1 MGSARTLWAWSWC
14 FALLA
19 GIVVAASLGTYDHND
34 PAFFASTAQAVT
46 NTCGLWGA
54 WLADLMFG
62 TFGLSA
68 WWFVPGFLMIA
79 IFAMRT
85 FLRRQRGESDPER
98 LNPPHV
104 SAGVGFVSLLIGS
117 TSLEAL
123 RIRRFEVPLPAEPG
137 GILGNAL
144 AFAVEHYIGT
154 ALATVLF
161 FTMVA
166 VGVSLLFDFSWVDVS
181 EKIGDLI
188 DRHLF
193 SRFGAKKEEA
203 EEVSE
208 PDPVPVPI
216 VEERVRPLQII
227 GPAEPEVEEP
237 AASAPEPVAT
247 GGTIPPA
254 PKPARPAP
262 RRSAAPSRFRAW
274 VFSKIPVEPAR
285 HRRRGDRHDEPPHR
299 LEAEE
304 LQHRSRG
311 DGRAARSRH
320 HAVLARTRPGREG
333 QPDRKRPRRP
343 SPRVGRAGRARG
355 AQHPGTSYI
364 GLEVPNLVRQ
374 MVRLKEILNDEAYTA
389 SKSML
394 TLALGKDIAGRPF
407 TMNLAKAPHLLVAGT
422 TGSGSR
428 SGSTR

>member
-1 MGSARTLWAWSWC
+1 MAKKNIRTKKNGTGRGADAERRRELLRQVGSAARRAVVGLARTLWAWSWC

-181 EKIGDLI
+181 EKIGDLFGLLLL
-188 DRHLF
+188 RAEAGEEMPK
-193 SRFGAKKEEA
+193 RF
-203 EEVSE
+203 
-208 PDPVPVPI
+208 PNPI
-216 VEERVRPLQII
+216 PSPCRSSKSACGRFRSSSPRSPRSKNPRRPR
-227 GPAEPEVEEP
+227 PNPWRR
-237 AASAPEPVAT
+237 AARYLLRPNPR
-247 GGTIPPA
+247 
-254 PKPARPAP
+254 ARPP

-274 VFSKIPVEPAR
+274 VFSKIP
-285 HRRRGDRHDEPPHR
+285 RRTSAAPTKR
-299 LEAEE
+299 
-304 LQHRSRG
+304 RS
-311 DGRAARSRH
+311 A
-320 HAVLARTRPGREG
+320 
-333 QPDRKRPRRP
+333 
-343 SPRVGRAGRARG
+343 
-355 AQHPGTSYI
+355 
-364 GLEVPNLVRQ
+364 
-374 MVRLKEILNDEAYTA
+374 
-389 SKSML
+389 
-394 TLALGKDIAGRPF
+394 
-407 TMNLAKAPHLLVAGT
+407 
-422 TGSGSR
+422 
-428 SGSTR
+428 